1 MTRPATAPP
10 TQATNTGPKP
20 VTVDDLIMTIG
31 QMQVQ
36 IQVLQREN
44 AHLKERLAAVGAP
57 PAEGEA

>member
-1 MTRPATAPP
+1 MTQPTAGSP

-36 IQVLQREN
+36 VQVLQREN
-44 AHLKERLAAVGAP
+44 AHLRQRLVALGAP